1 MSSHTSPSTA
11 QSRAAV
17 TLPKLR
23 EMRARGEK
31 IVMLTCYDATFAQ
44 VLDEAG
50 VDTLLVGD
58 SLGNVLQ
65 GRSSTLAV
73 TLADMAYHTECVARA
88 QTAAWLVADLP
99 FGSYEGGK
107 GQALDAAV
115 TLMRAG
121 ARMVKLEGGGWTAEI
136 VAHLVARGIPV
147 CAHLGLTPQRVHA
160 LGGYRLQ
167 GKDADAALLMKREA
181 RELAE
186 AGAAMMVLEM
196 VPGALAA
203 ELSAE
208 NPELMTIG
216 IGAGAAT
223 AGQVLVLHDMLG
235 LGGGRKPR
243 FVRNFMNEGGSI
255 ASAITRYVA
264 AVKDG
269 SFPQDGVHTY

>member
-1 MSSHTSPSTA
+1 MSAHSSPATSSV
-11 QSRAAV
+11 RAAV

-31 IVMLTCYDATFAQ
+31 IAMLTCYDATFAQ

-65 GRSSTLAV
+65 GRTSTLPV
-73 TLADMAYHTECVARA
+73 TLADMAYHTECVARV
-88 QTAAWLVADLP
+88 QPAAWLVSDLP

-107 GQALDAAV
+107 GPALDAAV

-136 VAHLVARGIPV
+136 VAHLVGRGIPV

-160 LGGYRLQ
+160 LGGYRVQ
-167 GKDADAALLMKREA
+167 GREGDSGAVLRREA

-186 AGAAMMVLEM
+186 AGAAMMVFEM
-196 VPGALAA
+196 VPSALAA
-203 ELSAE
+203 EVTQE
-208 NPELMTIG
+208 NPELITIG
-216 IGAGAAT
+216 IGAGGAT
-223 AGQVLVLHDMLG
+223 SGQVLVLHDMLG
-235 LGGGRKPR
+235 LGSGRKPR
-243 FVRNFMNEGGSI
+243 FVRNFMAEGGSI
-255 ASAITRYVA
+255 AAAIARYVA

-269 SFPQDGVHTY
+269 SFPQADVHTY

>member
-1 MSSHTSPSTA
+1 
-11 QSRAAV
+11 
-17 TLPKLR
+17 LR

-31 IVMLTCYDATFAQ
+31 IAMLTCYDATFAQ

-65 GRSSTLAV
+65 GRTSTLAV
-73 TLADMAYHTECVARA
+73 TLADMAYHTECVARV
-88 QTAAWLVADLP
+88 QPAAWLVTDLP

-107 GQALDAAV
+107 GAALDAAV

-136 VAHLVARGIPV
+136 VSHLVARGIPV

-160 LGGYRLQ
+160 LGGYRVQ
-167 GKDADAALLMKREA
+167 GKDGDSGTVLRREA

-186 AGAAMMVLEM
+186 AGAAMMVFEM
-196 VPGALAA
+196 VPAALAT
-203 ELSAE
+203 EITNE

-216 IGAGAAT
+216 IGAGGGT
-223 AGQVLVLHDMLG
+223 SGQVLVLHDMLG
-235 LGGGRKPR
+235 LGSGRKPR
-243 FVRNFMNEGGSI
+243 FVRNFMAEGGSI
-255 ASAITRYVA
+255 AAAIGRYVA

-269 SFPQDGVHTY
+269 SFPQADVHTY